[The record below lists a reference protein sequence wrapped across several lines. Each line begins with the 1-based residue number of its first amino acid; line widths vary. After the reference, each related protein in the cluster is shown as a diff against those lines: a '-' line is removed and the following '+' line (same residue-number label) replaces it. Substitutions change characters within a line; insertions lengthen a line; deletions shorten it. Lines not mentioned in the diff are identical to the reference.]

1 SNLSEQLEQINVSGS
16 TENSDSKTPPKIAET
31 VKTAKTLEREQANN
45 IKDIVKYETG
55 VTVVEAGRFG
65 QSGFAIRGVDEN
77 RVAINIDGLRQA
89 ETLSSQ
95 GFKELFE
102 GYGNFNN
109 TRNGA
114 EIETLKEVNITKGA
128 NSIKSGSGSL
138 GGSVIYKTKD
148 ARDYLLN
155 KDYYVSY
162 KKGYATENNQSFNTL
177 TLAGRYKKFDA
188 LVVTTRRNGHELENY
203 DYKNADSLTQGK
215 KREKADPYKIEQDS
229 TLLKLS
235 FNPTENH
242 RFTLAADLYEHR
254 SRGQDLS
261 YTLKYLKT
269 LDLPEDD
276 SRHTNDKTKR
286 RNISFSYENF
296 SQTPFWDTLKLTFS
310 KQKIKTRARTDEYC
324 DAGVR
329 YCEGTANPAG
339 LKLTNG
345 KITRRDGSE
354 LKFQE
359 KETKGTEKIYDF
371 KKFIDTDDK
380 VIDDKLI
387 LRRSSETWYDCS
399 IFNCEKGT
407 KIQVFEG
414 NNHYGYD
421 GKWKDV
427 ELETEELNG
436 KKFARIKKNDRDN
449 NKIKSILPSSPGYL
463 ERLWQERDLDT
474 NTQQLNLDLTKDFKT
489 WRVEHNLQYGSS
501 YNTTMKRMVNR
512 AGNDATDVQWW
523 AERTLGTKTVYWPSP
538 SKEIPQTCEDSWKA
552 HLCPRVDPEFS
563 FLLPIKTK
571 EKSVYLFDNVV
582 ITDYLSFDLGYRY
595 DNIHYQPKYKHGVT
609 PKLPDDIVKGLFI
622 PLPKSPDDTKVKEN
636 VQQNIDYIAKQ
647 NKKYK
652 AHSYS
657 FVSTIDPTSFLRL
670 QLKYSKGFR
679 APTSD
684 EMYFTFKHPDFTILP
699 NTNLKPEIAKTKEI
713 AFTLHNDD
721 WGFISTSLF
730 KTNYKNFID
739 LIFKEKRNFAVGDRG
754 GSTLPFSLYQNIN
767 RDSAVVKGIEINSK
781 VFLGKM
787 AKFMDGFNL
796 SYKYTYQKGRM
807 NGNIPMNA
815 IQPKTMVYGLGYDHP
830 SQKFGFNF
838 YATHVATKNP
848 EDTYNMFY
856 KEEGKTDSTIKWRSK
871 SYTILDLIGYVQPI
885 KNLTIRAGVYNLT
898 NRKYITWD
906 SARSI
911 RSFGTSNVID
921 QSTGLGINRF
931 YAPGRNYK
939 MSVQFEF

>member
-1 SNLSEQLEQINVSGS
+1 
-16 TENSDSKTPPKIAET
+16 KIAET

-215 KREKADPYKIEQDS
+215 RREKADPYKIEQDS

-261 YTLKYLKT
+261 YTLKYQKT
-269 LDLPEDD
+269 DPNLLEVD

-296 SQTPFWDTLKLTFS
+296 SQTPFWDTLKITYS
-310 KQKIKTRARTDEYC
+310 DQRIKTRARTDDYC

-329 YCEGTANPAG
+329 YCEGTANPTG
-339 LKLTNG
+339 LKVTDR
-345 KITRRDGSE
+345 KITRRDGSPLE
-354 LKFQE
+354 FK
-359 KETKGTEKIYDF
+359 KTKKNGEYDF
-371 KKFIDTDDK
+371 DTFIDTNGQK
-380 VIDDKLI
+380 IKGKLN
-387 LRRSSETWYDCS
+387 LGNPNDTWYDCS
-399 IFNCEKGT
+399 RFDCDGKM
-407 KIQVFEG
+407 KVFEG
-414 NNHYGYD
+414 ERRWGYD

-436 KKFARIKKNDRDN
+436 RKFARIKDKNN
-449 NKIKSILPSSPGYL
+449 SGKIKSILPSSPGYL
-463 ERLWQERDLDT
+463 DRLWQERDLDT

-523 AERTLGTKTVYWPSP
+523 ATPTLGKSIISDKPH
-538 SKEIPQTCEDSWKA
+538 TCETTSEWKA

-622 PLPKSPDDTKVKEN
+622 PLNSSKPDDVKKN

-657 FVSTIDPTSFLRL
+657 FASTIDPTSFLRL

-699 NTNLKPEIAKTKEI
+699 NTDLKPEIAKTKEI

-739 LIFKEKRNFAVGDRG
+739 LIFKETREFKLASG
-754 GSTLPFSLYQNIN
+754 GSSLPFSLYQNIN

-830 SQKFGFNF
+830 NHKFGFDF
-838 YATHVATKNP
+838 YTTHVASKNP

-856 KEEGKTDSTIKWRSK
+856 KEENKKDSTIKWRSK

-921 QSTGLGINRF
+921 QKTGQGINRF